1 MGVRVDLQ
9 TSLRTLF
16 LANANILAAVG
27 DWGVEIRDHPWLKE
41 KIHRGLTIH
50 WPQDES
56 ELAGQ
61 NKSDTFVYPVMLT
74 FVQGRREDDNNIDLF
89 REGVKAVVHNKR
101 LADDS
106 KVLRMRWIPG
116 RVALPDHF
124 RKEYVASVG
133 AVSIQRREG
142 RT

>member
-1 MGVRVDLQ
+1 MGVRLDLQ
-9 TSLRTLF
+9 NSLKTL
-16 LANANILAAVG
+16 LEANSDILAAVG
-27 DWGVEIRDHPWLKE
+27 DWGVTVRDHPWLKD

-50 WPQDES
+50 WPENES

-74 FVQGRREDDNNIDLF
+74 FVQGRREDANNIDLF
-89 REGVKAVVHNKR
+89 REGVKAVVHNQR
-101 LADDS
+101 LAADT

-116 RVALPDHF
+116 RVTLPEQF
-124 RKEYVASVG
+124 RRENVASVG
-133 AVSIQRREG
+133 AVQIQRREG